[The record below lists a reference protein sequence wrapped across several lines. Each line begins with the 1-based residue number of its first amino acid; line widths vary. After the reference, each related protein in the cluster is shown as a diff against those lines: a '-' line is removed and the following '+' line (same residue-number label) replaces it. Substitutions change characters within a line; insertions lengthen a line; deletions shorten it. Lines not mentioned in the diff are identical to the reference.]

1 MDKNVNDLFRL
12 VLEYKPQEV
21 GIEITGQQG
30 GFIPWLQQ
38 EMMTRNIWFNFSRMK
53 GSKQPGIRPTAD
65 KLSRFNMVV
74 PWFKAGKFY
83 FPQEMKMSTIM
94 GIFIQ
99 QIKLAT
105 KSGLKGHDDCLD
117 TISMLGYLNPWKPS
131 ETMILNSKGESIYED
146 DDFNKEEYSALSSY
160 IV

>member
-1 MDKNVNDLFRL
+1 
-12 VLEYKPQEV
+12 
-21 GIEITGQQG
+21 
-30 GFIPWLQQ
+30 
-38 EMMTRNIWFNFSRMK
+38 MK
-53 GSKQPGIRPTAD
+53 T
-65 KLSRFNMVV
+65 
-74 PWFKAGKFY
+74 
-83 FPQEMKMSTIM
+83 STIM

-131 ETMILNSKGESIYED
+131 ETMILNAQGESIYEE